1 MRRPWLVI
9 LCFGTCVAIVFA
21 AMAWV
26 SVRAIRLDRNEA
38 EARRQV
44 ALEEDVRLALSRLDS
59 MLSPII
65 LQENARPYFLYR
77 AFFSPQRA
85 YTEMYAPI
93 ESSKILV
100 PSPLLTLRDRTKIHL
115 HFQVDPDGTIS
126 SPQVPQSNMRDVA
139 ESQFASHDDIVAS
152 EEILKTL
159 KSHMTRETLLACLP
173 AELTPMQRLERQLAL
188 KQVERQ
194 QGTYGSR
201 LGQRSI
207 LEWQAREQVQNDYGN
222 EQVKQKLESNKMI
235 APLGDVT
242 EGVMKAVWLDDML
255 LLARR
260 VTVNGKDYIQGCW
273 LNWEAIRLSMAEG
286 IEDVFPDAR
295 IMPISHVDN
304 HPKPRMLASIP
315 AKLIVNRAPLAD
327 EQGWSAI
334 TTTLAVAWACMVLAA
349 AAVGTLFV
357 GAVKLSERRG
367 AFVGAVTHEL
377 RTPLT
382 TFRMYTEML
391 ERGMVP
397 DQERRQEYLS
407 TMRVEADRLS
417 HLVENVLAYARLE
430 RSSPASRAQVLPV
443 GQLIDR
449 IKDRMTQRAE
459 QAGMKLDV
467 HPEAAN
473 DVAVKADPGA
483 VEQILFNL
491 VDNACKYAGGG
502 SATSGGGGDCTIH
515 IDAARHNGHVKI
527 HVRDHGPGISAQE
540 AKRLFQPFRKSAKD
554 AAHSAPGVGLGLALS
569 RRLAQAMGGDLKL
582 NGAGNGGACFEL
594 TLPAA

>member
-1 MRRPWLVI
+1 MRRPWLVGI
-9 LCFGTCVAIVFA
+9 FFTLCVAVVFV

-26 SVRAIRLDRNEA
+26 SVRAIRLDRDEA
-38 EARRQV
+38 DARRRI
-44 ALEEDVRLALSRLDS
+44 AIEEDARLALSRLDA
-59 MLSPII
+59 MLAPI
-65 LQENARPYFLYR
+65 LMQENARPYFLYR

-100 PSPLLTLRDRTKIHL
+100 PSPLLTHHSPHIIL
-115 HFQVDPDGTIS
+115 HFQIDPDGELS

-139 ESQFASHDDIVAS
+139 ESQFASHDDIVAA
-152 EEILKTL
+152 EAKLNELKRA
-159 KSHMTRETLLACLP
+159 MTRDSLLACLP
-173 AELTPMQRLERQLAL
+173 AELSPMQRLERQLAL
-188 KQVERQ
+188 RSVER
-194 QGTYGSR
+194 TNNYSSR

-207 LEWQAREQVQNDYGN
+207 IEWQARNTAQEAYND
-222 EQVKQKLESNKMI
+222 QQAKQKDVSNKI
-235 APLGDVT
+235 IGPLSDVT
-242 EGVMKAVWLDDML
+242 EGVMKAIWHNDAL

-260 VTVNGKDYIQGCW
+260 VTVNGKDYVQGCW
-273 LNWEAIRLSMAEG
+273 LNWPAIEKWLSDG
-286 IEDVFPDAR
+286 LEDVFPDAR
-295 IMPISHVDN
+295 IVPISHVDDS
-304 HPKPRMLASIP
+304 PKPRMLASIP

-327 EQGWSAI
+327 DVGWSPI
-334 TTTLAVAWACMVLAA
+334 MTTLAIAWACMVLAA

-391 ERGMVP
+391 ERKMVP
-397 DQERRQEYLS
+397 DEDRRQEYLT

-443 GQLIDR
+443 GGLIDR
-449 IKDRMTQRAE
+449 VKDRMTQRAE

-467 HPEAAN
+467 HPDGAA
-473 DVAVKADPGA
+473 AEQVKADPGA

-491 VDNACKYAGGG
+491 VDNACKYAS
-502 SATSGGGGDCTIH
+502 SAKDRAIH
-515 IDAARHNGHVKI
+515 VEASRHNGHVKI
-527 HVRDHGPGISAQE
+527 HVRDHGPGISRQE

-569 RRLAQAMGGDLKL
+569 RRLAQAMGGDLRL
-582 NGAGNGGACFEL
+582 IGDPDHGACFEL
-594 TLPAA
+594 TLPVVPPG